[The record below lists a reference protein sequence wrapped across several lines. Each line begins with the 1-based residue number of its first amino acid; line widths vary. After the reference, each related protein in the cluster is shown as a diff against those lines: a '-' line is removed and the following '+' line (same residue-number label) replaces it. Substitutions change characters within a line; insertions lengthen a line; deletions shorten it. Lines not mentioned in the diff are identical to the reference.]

1 MQLSLSKKDV
11 AQLHIMLST
20 LPIPPLPVSLIL
32 DTSRMQEGDIKTS
45 FNMATVQIAKDAITG
60 DKIVNT
66 HSIVA
71 SMSFF
76 AMWNVEK
83 NTDESR
89 RSIMHAKEAVV
100 LSLIKRII
108 CYSEKCRDEKVACTD
123 EGVSKIFF
131 DTSVVDR
138 M

>member
-20 LPIPPLPVSLIL
+20 LLIPPLPVTLTL
-32 DTSRMQEGDIKTS
+32 DTGRMKQGDIKTS
-45 FNMATVQIAKDAITG
+45 FDMATVQIAKDAIIS

-83 NTDESR
+83 NTDDSR
-89 RSIMHAKEAVV
+89 
-100 LSLIKRII
+100 
-108 CYSEKCRDEKVACTD
+108 
-123 EGVSKIFF
+123 
-131 DTSVVDR
+131 
-138 M
+138 